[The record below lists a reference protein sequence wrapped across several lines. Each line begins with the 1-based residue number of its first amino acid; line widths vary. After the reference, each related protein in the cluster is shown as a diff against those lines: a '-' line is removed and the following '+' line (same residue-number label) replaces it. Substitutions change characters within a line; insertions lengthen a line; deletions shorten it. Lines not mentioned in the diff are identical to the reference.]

1 MARQYLR
8 KAEPYDQNPN
18 SDWVMMTGIEFYRF
32 INSPEG
38 KGRYFIKWDDLVIEA
53 SKAQYD
59 DWLREEKHSR
69 YLRSHE
75 SEWETLSLYTDLS
88 QEGKNGE
95 ELIPDPSTD
104 VELQAM
110 DHVQREAL
118 TAALHQLDCSSFYLI
133 YSLYL
138 ASSKK
143 TEGELA
149 VEIGVSQ
156 PAVHRRKEKILSNL
170 KFLVIKSGKN
180 RQ

>member
-18 SDWVMMTGIEFYRF
+18 SDWIMMTGKEFYRF

-38 KGRYFIKWDDLVIEA
+38 EDRYFIKWNDLVIEA
-53 SKAQYD
+53 SRAQYN
-59 DWLREEKHSR
+59 DWLSEEKHSR

-75 SEWETLSLYTDLS
+75 SERDTLSLYTDLS

-104 VELQAM
+104 VELQAIG
-110 DHVQREAL
+110 HVEQDAL
-118 TAALHQLDCSSFYLI
+118 IAALHQLDYSSFYLI

-138 ASSKK
+138 TLEKK
-143 TEGELA
+143 TECELA
-149 VEIGVSQ
+149 AEIGISQ
-156 PAVHRRKEKILSNL
+156 QAVHSRKEKILRKL
-170 KFLVIKSGKN
+170 KFLVVKSGKN

>member
-8 KAEPYDQNPN
+8 KAEPYDQNPS
-18 SDWVMMTGIEFYRF
+18 SDWIMMTGKEFYHF
-32 INSPEG
+32 INSSESE
-38 KGRYFIKWDDLVIEA
+38 GRYFIKWDDLVIEA

-59 DWLREEKHSR
+59 DWLSEEKHSR
-69 YLRSHE
+69 YLRSCE
-75 SEWETLSLYTDLS
+75 REWDTLSLYTDLS

-104 VELQAM
+104 VELHAM
-110 DHVQREAL
+110 ARVQREAL
-118 TAALHQLDCSSFYLI
+118 TAALHQLDFSSFHLI

-138 ASSKK
+138 ASNKK

-149 VEIGVSQ
+149 AEIGVSQ

-170 KFLVIKSGKN
+170 KLLVIKSGKI
-180 RQ
+180 RK